1 MAGFITARDGLYT
14 VMSTITSATS
24 GHLKVGFKFDRRYV
38 TDATG
43 DGYPYFTVSPS
54 FDKNEEAY
62 RWTRANE
69 AVYTITVRL
78 FGLVDGTESTE
89 TAFLTLLDLTL
100 TTLRANT
107 NIRLGNTVQDCL
119 VTSVK
124 LGYND
129 DSQPTMR
136 VAEIDCAVRQLL
148 SRF

>member
-1 MAGFITARDGLYT
+1 MAGFITARDGIYT
-14 VMSTITSATS
+14 VMQTITSSTS
-24 GHLKVGFKFDRRYV
+24 GHFKVGFKYDRRYQ

-43 DGYPYFTVSPS
+43 DGYPYYTVSPS
-54 FDKNEEAY
+54 FDKSTEAY

-69 AVYTITVRL
+69 AIYTVTVRL
-78 FGLVDGTESTE
+78 FSLVDGQEASE

-100 TTLRANT
+100 TTLRANA

-119 VTSVK
+119 VSAIK

-148 SRF
+148 PRF